1 MGRYLFQRLI
11 GAVVTIAGVL
21 TIVFLLLRVLPGD
34 PARLVAGLTA
44 SPEEVEAVRDRLGL
58 DEPIYVQYG
67 IYMSDF
73 VEGDFGKSIYS
84 DRPIMDD
91 IIARLPYTF
100 QLAFVTI
107 VLTIVLGIPLGI
119 IAAIR
124 QKSWIDMLISV
135 GSLLGISLPSY
146 ALGLLLIVLFAVNLG
161 WFPAAGAGQGIRSVI
176 LPALTL
182 SLIFLAV
189 ITRITRGAMLEVL
202 SQDYIRTARSKGL
215 TRRRVIQTHAF
226 RNAMIPVVTVLGLQ
240 FGGLLSGAVLTETV
254 FGWPGLGLLLTEAIF
269 NQDYPMVQGVVLF
282 ISVVFVFANLFVDLI
297 YAAVDPRIRYD

>member
-1 MGRYLFQRLI
+1 
-11 GAVVTIAGVL
+11 VL

-44 SPEEVEAVRDRLGL
+44 SPEEVEAVRNRLGL

-67 IYMSDF
+67 IYMIDF
-73 VEGDFGKSIYS
+73 AEGDFGKSIYS
-84 DRPIMDD
+84 DRPVMDD

-107 VLTIVLGIPLGI
+107 ILTIVLGIPLGI
-119 IAAIR
+119 VAAMR

-161 WFPAAGAGQGIRSVI
+161 WFPAAGAGQGIRSVV

-215 TRRRVIQTHAF
+215 TRQRVIQTHAF